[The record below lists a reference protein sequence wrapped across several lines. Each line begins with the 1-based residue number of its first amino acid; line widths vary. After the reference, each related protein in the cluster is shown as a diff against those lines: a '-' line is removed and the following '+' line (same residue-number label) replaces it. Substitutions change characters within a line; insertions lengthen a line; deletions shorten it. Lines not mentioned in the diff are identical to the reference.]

1 MLAHNLELIHDNSLG
16 RTSFADFWLLAMLEN
31 NPASHAGA
39 MGCSTY
45 IRFIGMEVF
54 HFAGEVGRES
64 VSRAVFGVAPQTSF
78 NLISDG
84 LTRIRA

>member
-39 MGCSTY
+39 MG
-45 IRFIGMEVF
+45 VF
-54 HFAGEVGRES
+54 YVYLIYQDG
-64 VSRAVFGVAPQTSF
+64 VFPVRG
-78 NLISDG
+78 
-84 LTRIRA
+84 